1 MTELKNLN
9 LICGNETFLMEQ
21 KKDELLCQLHAEQ
34 SPSFNAFSGKDTD
47 LSEVLRLAQT
57 APLLEERRVI
67 YLSDTGYFKG
77 HTDEE
82 LLSGLSE
89 LPETTVIIF
98 LETAVDKTSGLYKL
112 FKKSGDIFLYENADK
127 KDYRTAE
134 KLRSDIKSWAL
145 ERLKAEGLSI
155 GQRELEL
162 LLELCGYDM
171 MNLSNELEKLI
182 CFKLSDDRRS
192 ISRDDIELICSR
204 TVSDRVF
211 DMISA
216 KLSGNVSRALR
227 LCEEMLSI
235 KIPAGRILYM
245 LERQFNSLYI
255 MKDMSSL
262 GIPDQEIMKAAS
274 LTDWQLRRL
283 RKEAR
288 SISRDRA
295 YDYLRLSVELE
306 TRIKQGDMPERI
318 ALELLLSS

>member
-1 MTELKNLN
+1 MAT
-9 LICGNETFLMEQ
+9 
-21 KKDELLCQLHAEQ
+21 
-34 SPSFNAFSGKDTD
+34 
-47 LSEVLRLAQT
+47 
-57 APLLEERRVI
+57 
-67 YLSDTGYFKG
+67 
-77 HTDEE
+77 
-82 LLSGLSE
+82 
-89 LPETTVIIF
+89 
-98 LETAVDKTSGLYKL
+98 
-112 FKKSGDIFLYENADK
+112 FKKYKTRKGMLWRYQVCITDPMTGQKRFKSKSGFATKRDAKIAAD
-127 KDYRTAE
+127 
-134 KLRSDIKSWAL
+134 
-145 ERLKAEGLSI
+145 
-155 GQRELEL
+155 
-162 LLELCGYDM
+162 
-171 MNLSNELEKLI
+171 ELEKLI

-216 KLSGNVSRALR
+216 KLSGNISRALR

-262 GIPDQEIMKAAS
+262 GMPDQEIMKAAS

>member
-1 MTELKNLN
+1 MAGFKNLN

-21 KKDELLCQLHAEQ
+21 KKEELLKQLNAEH
-34 SPSFNAFSGKDTD
+34 SPGFNAFSGKDTD

-57 APLLEERRVI
+57 APFLDERRVI

-82 LLSGLSE
+82 LLSGLAE
-89 LPETTVIIF
+89 IPDTTVIIF

-134 KLRSDIKSWAL
+134 KIRSDVKAWAL
-145 ERLKAEGLSI
+145 EKLRDEGI
-155 GQRELEL
+155 GISQRELEF

-171 MNLSNELEKLI
+171 MNLSTELEKLI

-192 ISRDDIELICSR
+192 ISREDIELICSR
-204 TVSDRVF
+204 TISDRVF

-235 KIPAGRILYM
+235 KVPAGRILYM

-255 MKDMSSL
+255 MKDMTSS
-262 GIPDQEIMKAAS
+262 GIPDQEIMKAAA

-283 RKEAR
+283 RKESR

-295 YDYLRLSVELE
+295 YDYLKLSVEME

-318 ALELLLSS
+318 ALEVLLSS